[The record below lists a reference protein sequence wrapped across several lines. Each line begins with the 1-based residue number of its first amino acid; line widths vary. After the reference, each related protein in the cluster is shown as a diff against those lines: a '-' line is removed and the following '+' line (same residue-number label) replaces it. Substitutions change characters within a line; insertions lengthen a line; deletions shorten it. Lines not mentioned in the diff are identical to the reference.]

1 MHFAVKTAHTPGAKL
16 NDPLS
21 DDILSKAKMSLQPN
35 EIVLNLLS
43 IQKIFGTD
51 LTMHEGF
58 VAELQSAFA
67 DLARNPAVATATQ
80 IAL

>member
-1 MHFAVKTAHTPGAKL
+1 
-16 NDPLS
+16 
-21 DDILSKAKMSLQPN
+21 
-35 EIVLNLLS
+35 
-43 IQKIFGTD
+43 
-51 LTMHEGF
+51 MHEGF